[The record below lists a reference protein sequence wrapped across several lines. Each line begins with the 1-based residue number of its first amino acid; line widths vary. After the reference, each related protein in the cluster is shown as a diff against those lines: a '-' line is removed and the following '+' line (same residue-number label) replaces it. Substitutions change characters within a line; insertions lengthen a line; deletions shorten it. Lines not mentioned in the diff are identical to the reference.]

1 MRAPTLVRLLLLA
14 VLASALVILAAM
26 PGWFSGPPPGG
37 VLADSVTFTQ
47 VSAGGYHTCG
57 LKTDGTMACW
67 GYDLHGIATPPTGA
81 FSQVSAGYLHNCAVK
96 TDGTLA
102 CWGVNDNGE
111 ATPPTGIFS
120 QVSAGEEY
128 TCGVKTDGTL
138 ACWGHNGY
146 GQATP
151 PAGTFTQLSAGWSH
165 NCALKTDGTLA
176 CWGYNAN
183 GQANAPAGNFSQ
195 VSAGGGHTC
204 GLKTDGT
211 LACWGSNWQGAATPP
226 SGTFAQVSAGY
237 GHTCGVRADGS
248 LACWGHNDYGQA
260 TTPAG
265 TFTQVSAGYGHTCG
279 VRTDG
284 TLACW
289 GRNDY
294 GQTTF
299 CNGPCPTDTPTET
312 FTPTATATPCVIDGQ
327 PCPASPTPTVTSTPT
342 ETPTHTFTPTATG
355 TPCDGP
361 CPTETPA
368 PTETFTPTPTE
379 TYTPTPTET
388 FTPTPTPTLEP
399 GGTPA
404 PGHQVIAIHPMLC
417 LALTASED
425 WNGDTVVDENDAFMA
440 LQTCSSL
447 SYESNVRKLVMMLGG
462 DPDNP
467 QPEDFALI
475 DKDANQLHEQDGALF
490 IISFVPSDS
499 PVAFYAD
506 QGVFSGSGRSEIF
519 CGRAAVPGSDFGE
532 EDCDDDGARGD
543 GVVVAQLTAGGAPRG
558 PATALVRQASSQVS
572 LGYRIVGEPSEIEL
586 SATKTAVRVGAA
598 TCEVWSDWPTFM
610 ATTNSPQKAA
620 LFADVTDSDGTT
632 LTAALVTIEVDDPGK
647 ALTALPLAATLD
659 MGGLGI
665 AGPDVLCGQVDAG
678 TVTITASIVKGP
690 PGSPGF
696 FDPAAGEDSA
706 TFQISVV
713 SPPQGYTP
721 TPTATLEPGAS
732 PAPGH
737 EAVAINPML
746 CVSSTAFEDWNGDTV
761 VDGNDTI
768 MAFRTCSSL
777 SDESNLRK
785 LVTILGGD
793 PGNPQPE
800 DFAPMDQDA
809 NQLHEQDGALFIIS
823 FVPNDSPV
831 AFYADE
837 GVFPA
842 SGRSDALCGPT
853 AAYDIADED
862 CDDDGDRG
870 DGVVVSMLTPD
881 GAPRGP
887 ATALVR
893 QASSQVS
900 LGYTIVGE
908 PWSIELFAPK
918 AAVEVGAASC
928 AGWSDESTFMAI
940 LNSSQKTPLFATVR
954 DSDGTALTG
963 AWVAYETDNQQR
975 AIVAF
980 PLVPTLDMKLLAIA
994 APNVLCGQVDTGT
1007 VTITASIAKGPDPAA
1022 HEDNVTLQISVVP
1035 PAPTPTPTETFTPT
1049 PTDRLTPTHTPTP
1062 TPTRTATPTR
1072 TPTATPSPR
1081 CPGDANGDGRVTAA
1095 DLLIVTRALGT
1106 RPGQPRWNP
1115 AADVNQDNRVDLGD
1129 LLIVAKSMADRRC
1142 R

>member
-1 MRAPTLVRLLLLA
+1 
-14 VLASALVILAAM
+14 
-26 PGWFSGPPPGG
+26 
-37 VLADSVTFTQ
+37 
-47 VSAGGYHTCG
+47 
-57 LKTDGTMACW
+57 
-67 GYDLHGIATPPTGA
+67 
-81 FSQVSAGYLHNCAVK
+81 
-96 TDGTLA
+96 
-102 CWGVNDNGE
+102 
-111 ATPPTGIFS
+111 
-120 QVSAGEEY
+120 
-128 TCGVKTDGTL
+128 
-138 ACWGHNGY
+138 
-146 GQATP
+146 
-151 PAGTFTQLSAGWSH
+151 
-165 NCALKTDGTLA
+165 
-176 CWGYNAN
+176 
-183 GQANAPAGNFSQ
+183 
-195 VSAGGGHTC
+195 
-204 GLKTDGT
+204 
-211 LACWGSNWQGAATPP
+211 
-226 SGTFAQVSAGY
+226 
-237 GHTCGVRADGS
+237 
-248 LACWGHNDYGQA
+248 
-260 TTPAG
+260 
-265 TFTQVSAGYGHTCG
+265 
-279 VRTDG
+279 
-284 TLACW
+284 
-289 GRNDY
+289 
-294 GQTTF
+294 
-299 CNGPCPTDTPTET
+299 
-312 FTPTATATPCVIDGQ
+312 
-327 PCPASPTPTVTSTPT
+327 
-342 ETPTHTFTPTATG
+342 
-355 TPCDGP
+355 
-361 CPTETPA
+361 
-368 PTETFTPTPTE
+368 
-379 TYTPTPTET
+379 
-388 FTPTPTPTLEP
+388 
-399 GGTPA
+399 
-404 PGHQVIAIHPMLC
+404 
-417 LALTASED
+417 
-425 WNGDTVVDENDAFMA
+425 
-440 LQTCSSL
+440 
-447 SYESNVRKLVMMLGG
+447 
-462 DPDNP
+462 
-467 QPEDFALI
+467 
-475 DKDANQLHEQDGALF
+475 
-490 IISFVPSDS
+490 
-499 PVAFYAD
+499 
-506 QGVFSGSGRSEIF
+506 
-519 CGRAAVPGSDFGE
+519 
-532 EDCDDDGARGD
+532 
-543 GVVVAQLTAGGAPRG
+543 
-558 PATALVRQASSQVS
+558 VRQGSSQVS
-572 LGYRIVGEPSEIEL
+572 LGYAIVGEPVNIEL
-586 SATKTAVRVGAA
+586 SATKTAVRVGAV
-598 TCEVWSDWPTFM
+598 TCQPWSDWPTFM

-632 LTAALVTIEVDDPGK
+632 LTAAAVTFEVDDPGK
-647 ALTALPLAATLD
+647 ALTALPFVPTLD
-659 MGGLGI
+659 LAGLGI
-665 AGPDVLCGQVDAG
+665 AAPDVLCGQVDAG

-690 PGSPGF
+690 PGSSGF

-713 SPPQGYTP
+713 SPPQAYTP
-721 TPTATLEPGAS
+721 TPTPTLEPGAT

-737 EAVAINPML
+737 EAIAINPML
-746 CVSSTAFEDWNGDTV
+746 CLSSTAFEDWNGDTV

-768 MAFRTCSSL
+768 RALRTCSSL

-908 PWSIELFAPK
+908 PWSIEFFAPK
-918 AAVEVGAASC
+918 TAVEVGAASC

-940 LNSSQKTPLFATVR
+940 LNSPQKTPLFATVR

-1035 PAPTPTPTETFTPT
+1035 PAPTPTPTETHTPT
-1049 PTDRLTPTHTPTP
+1049 PTETPTPTHTPTP

-1095 DLLIVTRALGT
+1095 DLLIVTKALGT

>member
-1 MRAPTLVRLLLLA
+1 
-14 VLASALVILAAM
+14 
-26 PGWFSGPPPGG
+26 
-37 VLADSVTFTQ
+37 
-47 VSAGGYHTCG
+47 
-57 LKTDGTMACW
+57 
-67 GYDLHGIATPPTGA
+67 
-81 FSQVSAGYLHNCAVK
+81 VK

-102 CWGVNDNGE
+102 CWGYNTEGQATPPAGTFSQVDAGSYHTCGVKTDGTVACWGSNGAGE
-111 ATPPTGIFS
+111 ATPPDGTFSRVQVSAGKTHNCAVRTDGTLACWGWDISGQATPPTGTFIQVSGGNAHTCGVKTDGTLACWGSNGHGEATPPSGTFS
-120 QVSAGEEY
+120 QVSAGTHY

-138 ACWGHNGY
+138 ACWGRNDY

-151 PAGTFTQLSAGWSH
+151 P
-165 NCALKTDGTLA
+165 
-176 CWGYNAN
+176 
-183 GQANAPAGNFSQ
+183 
-195 VSAGGGHTC
+195 
-204 GLKTDGT
+204 
-211 LACWGSNWQGAATPP
+211 TPE
-226 SGTFAQVSAGY
+226 
-237 GHTCGVRADGS
+237 
-248 LACWGHNDYGQA
+248 L
-260 TTPAG
+260 TP
-265 TFTQVSAGYGHTCG
+265 T
-279 VRTDG
+279 
-284 TLACW
+284 
-289 GRNDY
+289 
-294 GQTTF
+294 
-299 CNGPCPTDTPTET
+299 PTETYTPTET
-312 FTPTATATPCVIDGQ
+312 FTPTE
-327 PCPASPTPTVTSTPT
+327 T
-342 ETPTHTFTPTATG
+342 EP
-355 TPCDGP
+355 D
-361 CPTETPA
+361 
-368 PTETFTPTPTE
+368 
-379 TYTPTPTET
+379 TPTPTET
-388 FTPTPTPTLEP
+388 FTPTPSYTATPTATLEP
-399 GGTPA
+399 GATPA
-404 PGHQVIAIHPMLC
+404 PGHEVIAIHPMLC
-417 LALTASED
+417 LSLTASKD
-425 WNGDTVVDENDAFMA
+425 WNGDGVVDGNDAFMA
-440 LQTCSSL
+440 LLTCSSL
-447 SYESNVRKLVMMLGG
+447 SDESNLRKLVMMVGG

-475 DKDANQLHEQDGALF
+475 DVDANQLHDQDGALF
-490 IISFVPSDS
+490 IISFVPNDS

-506 QGVFSGSGRSEIF
+506 KGEFQGSGSSIV
-519 CGRAAVPGSDFGE
+519 CGPGGQPDLQFSE
-532 EDCDDDGARGD
+532 EDCDDDGDRGD
-543 GVVVAQLTAGGAPRG
+543 GAVVAKLIAGGAPRG
-558 PATALVRQASSQVS
+558 PATALVRQGSSQVS
-572 LGYRIVGEPSEIEL
+572 LGYAIVGEPVNIEL
-586 SATKTAVRVGAA
+586 SATKTAVRVGAV
-598 TCEVWSDWPTFM
+598 TCQPWSDLPTFM

-793 PGNPQPE
+793 PDNPQPE